1 MGLFSRKSGGAST
14 TTPSQP
20 DSSIIEPP
28 RPRIGLALGSGV
40 ARGWGHIGVLKAL
53 HNLGFRPDVVAGT
66 SVGSLVGAAYLI
78 SRLDVLEEWTRDLNK
93 LRIVRLLDFK
103 MRSGGLVGGQKLV
116 NEMLEH
122 FGDVNIEELPIPFIA
137 VATDLLTGHEVW
149 IKKGRL
155 VDAIRASFS
164 IPGIFK
170 PAQIDGRW
178 LIDGALTNPLP
189 VSVCRAMDCQCVI
202 AVNLTG
208 DMIGRNK
215 APGTDIPSAAGFDL
229 LPFMAE
235 SGMED
240 RLSMLDPFTKKVF
253 KRENDR
259 EPSMF
264 GVMTASLGI
273 ILDRITRQRLAGDP
287 PDVHIAPRLGH
298 IGLLEFDRAAE
309 AIAEGEAAVERA
321 KPWLLDA
328 MQLFNLQ
335 PRK

>member
-1 MGLFSRKSGGAST
+1 MGLFSRKSNGPA
-14 TTPSQP
+14 TPSETQ
-20 DSSIIEPP
+20 ETAVTPP
-28 RPRIGLALGSGV
+28 VRPRVGLALGSGV

-53 HNLGFRPDVVAGT
+53 HNLGFRPDVVAGS
-66 SVGSLVGAAYLI
+66 SVGALVGAAYLI
-78 SRLDVLEEWTRDLNK
+78 SRLDVLEEWTRDLTK

-116 NEMLEH
+116 NEMLDH

-149 IKKGRL
+149 LRKGS
-155 VDAIRASFS
+155 VVEAIRASFS

-170 PAQIDGRW
+170 PANIDGRW
-178 LIDGALTNPLP
+178 LVDGALTNPLP
-189 VSVCRAMDCQCVI
+189 VSICRAMDCQCVI

-208 DMIGRNK
+208 DMLGKNK
-215 APGTDIPSAAGFDL
+215 TPDADIPSAAGFDL
-229 LPFMAE
+229 LPFMADA
-235 SGMED
+235 GMED
-240 RLSMLDPFTKKVF
+240 RLSMLDPFTKRIF
-253 KRENDR
+253 KRENSR

-335 PRK
+335 PRS

>member
-1 MGLFSRKSGGAST
+1 MRLFSRKSGGSST
-14 TTPSQP
+14 PPSPPDGTATPP
-20 DSSIIEPP
+20 A

-53 HNLGFRPDVVAGT
+53 HNLGFRPDVVAGS
-66 SVGSLVGAAYLI
+66 SVGALVGAAYLI
-78 SRLDVLEEWTRDLNK
+78 SRLDVLEDWTRDLTK

-103 MRSGGLVGGQKLV
+103 MRSGGLVGGEKLV
-116 NEMLEH
+116 AEMLEH
-122 FGDVNIEELPIPFIA
+122 FGDVNIEELPVPFIA

-149 IKKGRL
+149 LRKGPV

-164 IPGIFK
+164 IPGIFR
-170 PAQIDGRW
+170 PAHINGRW
-178 LIDGALTNPLP
+178 LVDGALTNPLP
-189 VSVCRAMDCQCVI
+189 VSICRAMDCQCVI

-215 APGTDIPSAAGFDL
+215 APDSDIPSAAGFDL
-229 LPFMAE
+229 LPFMAD

-253 KRENDR
+253 KRENK

-328 MQLFNLQ
+328 MELFNLQ
-335 PRK
+335 PRR